1 MLNRRV
7 DSTLRFLL
15 PIALIALPAA
25 IGAQSGAVRQSAVS
39 RPAGTASAGGAASPV
54 ALPLDPKLLTGLR
67 WRSVGPAR
75 GGRVTAVAGV
85 PSQPMT
91 FYMGSTGGGVWKT
104 TDAGQ
109 NWLPIT
115 DGQIGAGSMGAIEVS
130 LSDPNV
136 IYIGTGSD
144 GLRSNVS
151 VGDGV
156 YKSTDAGK
164 TWTHV
169 GLRESG
175 HVGGIRVHPSD
186 PNVAFVAAIGNGFRP
201 NAERGVFRTKD
212 GGRTWQKVLFV
223 SDSTGAVDV
232 EFQPGNPNVVFA
244 AMWRAERK
252 PWTIISGARE
262 GGLYRST
269 DGGDTWTKVTAGL
282 PNELVGK
289 ANIAVSNANPNR
301 VYVLIE
307 AKPGG
312 GLYRSDDGG
321 QSFQVASTYP
331 QLITRPFYYVTITA
345 DPRNAD
351 VVYAGAEGYFKSTDA
366 GKTWQPLRTPHGDN
380 HDLWINPN
388 NSDIMIQSNDG
399 GANVS
404 LNGGRTWSTQYN
416 QPTAEIYQVYVDN
429 QFPYRLYGAQQDNST
444 LIMPSLPTWGGR
456 LDDPAQSWRTG
467 PGCETGPLMPH
478 PTNPD
483 TVYGSCKGQYSR
495 MSMRTGQEKQ
505 YWVGAQSLYGNPGK
519 DLILRFQRVSPM
531 EISPHDPRTIYYG
544 SQHVHRTRD
553 EGVTWEQISPDL
565 TWNPPERQQ
574 TPSGE
579 PITLDVTGEEYYS
592 TLYAIEESPL
602 EAGVIWTGANDGPFH
617 VTRDNGKTW
626 TKVTPREQPPGCRVQ
641 SIDPSPHRRGSAY
654 YSVLCYLLG
663 DFRPYIW
670 RTDDYGKTW
679 TRLTDG
685 TNGIPNNHPTRVARE
700 DPDREGLLYAGTEFG
715 LFVSFDNG
723 KQWQSLQLN
732 LPATPVTDLKVH
744 RKDVVIAT
752 QGRGFWIMDNVTP
765 LHQMSGSVMGTGNR
779 AGGTET
785 TAAHLFKPR
794 DAYRFRYS
802 AGFGGVES
810 SRTNPADPQ
819 YPPPGAMIDYWL
831 PSGASGD
838 VTLEVLDGSGTVV
851 RRFSSAGAGQRQ
863 QTPDQ
868 PGMRAPEM
876 VTVGTPR
883 LPNVEGLNRFTWDLT
898 LAPPF
903 DPARQGGGGGRG
915 GGPVVVP
922 GQYTLRLTAMGKST
936 TQLLQVRIDPR
947 NEKDGVTVADLREQ
961 FDHNVR
967 VRDMVTEV
975 NQLVADVEAARR
987 RLANASGAAAD
998 TLRRLDAL
1006 RARLVTP
1013 PVRYSRPELQAHI
1026 QYLYG
1031 LTTQADQKV
1040 GRDAVERYRVLRT
1053 ELDQRQ
1059 AEARRLL
1066 GGRAVSLRNDAK
1078 SGAWLGP

>member
-7 DSTLRFLL
+7 GSTLRSLI
-15 PIALIALPAA
+15 PIILAAAPAA
-25 IGAQSGAVRQSAVS
+25 VAAQPGAVRQSGS
-39 RPAGTASAGGAASPV
+39 ASASRRSSVMTSAV
-54 ALPLDPKLLTGLR
+54 DPKLLAGLR
-67 WRSVGPAR
+67 WRNIGPAR
-75 GGRVTAVAGV
+75 GGRVTTVAGV

-91 FYMGSTGGGVWKT
+91 FYFGSTGGGVWKT

-109 NWLPIT
+109 IWLPMT
-115 DGQIGAGSMGAIEVS
+115 DGQIGAASMGAIEVA
-130 LSDPNV
+130 LSDPNI

-151 VGDGV
+151 TGDGV

-175 HVGGIRVHPSD
+175 HIGGIRVHPSD
-186 PNVAFVAAIGNGFRP
+186 PNVAFVAAIGNAFKP

-212 GGRTWQKVLFV
+212 GGRTWQKVHFV
-223 SDSTGAVDV
+223 SDSTGAVDI

-262 GGLYRST
+262 GGIYRST
-269 DGGDTWTKVTAGL
+269 DGGDTWTKITAGL

-301 VYVLIE
+301 VYVLME
-307 AKPGG
+307 AKPGN
-312 GLYRSDDGG
+312 GLYRSDDAGLT
-321 QSFQVASTYP
+321 FQVASTFP
-331 QLITRPFYYVTITA
+331 QIITRPFYYTTITA

-366 GKTWQPLRTPHGDN
+366 GKTWQPMRTPHGDN

-388 NSDIMIQSNDG
+388 NSEIMIQSNDG

-444 LIMPSLPTWGGR
+444 LIVPSLPTWSGR
-456 LDDPAQSWRTG
+456 LDDPAQAWRSG
-467 PGCETGPLMPH
+467 PGCETGPIMPH

-495 MSMRTGQEKQ
+495 MSLRTGQEKQ

-531 EISPHDPRTIYYG
+531 EISPHDARTLYYG
-544 SQHVHRTRD
+544 SQYVHRTRD
-553 EGVTWEQISPDL
+553 EGVTWEKISPDL

-574 TPSGE
+574 KSSGE
-579 PITLDVTGEEYYS
+579 PITIDVTGEEYYS
-592 TLYAIEESPL
+592 VIYAIEESPL
-602 EAGVIWTGANDGPFH
+602 EAGVIWTGANDGPFY

-626 TKVTPREQPPGCRVQ
+626 TKVTPKDQPPGCRVQ

-670 RTDDYGKTW
+670 RTDDYGKSW

-715 LFVSFDNG
+715 MFVSFDNG

-744 RKDVVIAT
+744 KKDVVIST
-752 QGRGFWIMDNVTP
+752 QGRSFWILDNVTP
-765 LHQMSGSVMGTGNR
+765 LHQMSDALTSG
-779 AGGTET
+779 
-785 TAAHLFKPR
+785 AHLFRPR
-794 DAYRFRYS
+794 EAYRFRYT

-810 SRTNPADPQ
+810 NRSNPADPQ
-819 YPPPGAMIDYWL
+819 YPPAGAMIDYWL
-831 PSGASGD
+831 PSETSAEA
-838 VTLEVLDGSGTVV
+838 TLEVLDGSGTVI

-863 QTPDQ
+863 ETPEQ

-883 LPNVEGLNRFTWDLT
+883 LPNAEGLNRFTWDLT
-898 LAPPF
+898 VAPPF
-903 DPARQGGGGGRG
+903 DPSRQGTGGGRG
-915 GGPVVVP
+915 GGPIVAP
-922 GQYTLRLTAMGKST
+922 GNYTLRLNAGGKSN
-936 TQLLQVRIDPR
+936 TQPLGVRLDPR
-947 NEKDGVTVADLREQ
+947 NAKDGVTLADLREQ
-961 FDHNVR
+961 FQHNVR

-975 NQLVADVEAARR
+975 NQLVANVEAARK
-987 RLANASGAAAD
+987 RLSNASGAAAD
-998 TLRRLDAL
+998 TLRRLDDL
-1006 RARLVTP
+1006 RAKLVTP
-1013 PVRYSRPELQAHI
+1013 SVRYSKPELQAHI
-1026 QYLYG
+1026 QYLYS
-1031 LTTQADQKV
+1031 LTTQADQKI
-1040 GRDAVERYRVLRT
+1040 GRDAIDRYQVLRK

-1059 AEARRLL
+1059 SEARNLL
-1066 GGRAVSLRNDAK
+1066 GGRAVSIR
-1078 SGAWLGP
+1078 

>member
-7 DSTLRFLL
+7 PVTLRPAVFL
-15 PIALIALPAA
+15 ALAVLVPSAPALAQARPTSPTVFRAPA
-25 IGAQSGAVRQSAVS
+25 
-39 RPAGTASAGGAASPV
+39 RPPAPFTGTIDAKTLS
-54 ALPLDPKLLTGLR
+54 GLR
-67 WRSVGPAR
+67 FRNIGPAR

-85 PSQPMT
+85 PSQPFT
-91 FYMGSTGGGVWKT
+91 FYMGSTGGGVWRT
-104 TDAGQ
+104 VDAGQ
-109 NWLPIT
+109 SWLPLT
-115 DGQIGAGSMGAIEVS
+115 DGQIGAGSMGAIDVS
-130 LSDPNV
+130 LSDPNT

-164 TWTHV
+164 TWTHI

-175 HVGGIRVHPSD
+175 HIGGIRIHPTD

-232 EFQPGNPNVVFA
+232 EFQPGNPSVLFA
-244 AMWRAERK
+244 SMWRAERK

-262 GGLYRST
+262 GGVYRST
-269 DGGDTWTKVTAGL
+269 NGGDTWTKITAGL

-289 ANIAVSNANPNR
+289 SNVAVSNANPNR
-301 VYVLIE
+301 VYVLME
-307 AKPGG
+307 AKPGN

-321 QSFQVASTYP
+321 QTFQVASTFP
-331 QLITRPFYYVTITA
+331 QIITRPFYYTTITA
-345 DPRNAD
+345 DPKNAD
-351 VVYAGAEGYFKSTDA
+351 VVYAGAEGYFRSPDA
-366 GKTWQPLRTPHGDN
+366 GKTWQPIRTPHGDN

-388 NSDIMIQSNDG
+388 NSEIMIQSNDG

-444 LIMPSLPTWGGR
+444 LIVPSLPTSAGR
-456 LDDPAQSWRTG
+456 PDDPIQSWQAG
-467 PGCETGPLMPH
+467 PGCETGPIMPH

-519 DLILRFQRVSPM
+519 DLIFRFQRVSPM
-531 EISPHDPRTIYYG
+531 EISPHDPRVVYYG
-544 SQHVHRTRD
+544 SQYLHRTRD
-553 EGVTWEQISPDL
+553 EGVTWEKISPDL

-574 TPSGE
+574 EPSGQ

-626 TKVTPREQPPGCRVQ
+626 TKVTPAGQPPGCRVQ

-654 YSVLCYLLG
+654 YSVLCYQLG
-663 DFRPYIW
+663 DFQPYIW

-685 TNGIPNNHPTRVARE
+685 SNGIPNNHPTRVARE
-700 DPDREGLLYAGTEFG
+700 DPDREGLVYAGTEFG
-715 LFVSFDNG
+715 MFVSFDNG
-723 KQWQSLQLN
+723 RKWQSFQLG
-732 LPATPVTDLKVH
+732 LPATPITDLKVH
-744 RKDVVIAT
+744 RKDLVLST
-752 QGRGFWIMDNVTP
+752 QGRSFWILDNLTP
-765 LHQMSGSVMGTGNR
+765 LHQMSDAIAGMASAAPGSQSRVSGPY
-779 AGGTET
+779 
-785 TAAHLFKPR
+785 LFKPR

-810 SRTNPADPQ
+810 NRTNPADPQ
-819 YPPPGAMIDYWL
+819 YPPAGAMLDYWL
-831 PSGASGD
+831 GTGSDA
-838 VTLEVLDGSGTVV
+838 VTLEILDAGGTVI
-851 RRFSSAGAGQRQ
+851 RRFSSEGPGERQ
-863 QTPDQ
+863 QSPEQ

-883 LPNVEGLNRFTWDLT
+883 LPKAAGLNRFTWDLT
-898 LAPPF
+898 LAPPI

-922 GQYTLRLTAMGKST
+922 GNYTVQLIAAGKTVTQPLTIH
-936 TQLLQVRIDPR
+936 IDPR
-947 NEKDGVTVADLREQ
+947 NQKDGVTLADLREQ
-961 FDHNVR
+961 FQHNVR
-967 VRDMVTEV
+967 VRDLVTEV
-975 NQLVADVEAARR
+975 NQLVANVETARQ
-987 RLANASGAAAD
+987 RLRNAGGAAAD

-1006 RARLVTP
+1006 REKLVTP
-1013 PVRYSRPELQAHI
+1013 PVRYSKPELQAHI
-1026 QYLYG
+1026 QYLYS
-1031 LTTQADQKV
+1031 LTTQADQKI
-1040 GRDAVERYRVLRT
+1040 GRDAVERLKVLRA

-1059 AEARRLL
+1059 AEARALL
-1066 GGRAVSLRNDAK
+1066 GARAVSLRPPKRLMTEN
-1078 SGAWLGP
+1078 

>member
-1 MLNRRV
+1 MSNRCAR
-7 DSTLRFLL
+7 SALR
-15 PIALIALPAA
+15 A
-25 IGAQSGAVRQSAVS
+25 IGAVVV
-39 RPAGTASAGGAASPV
+39 TAASLAAQP
-54 ALPLDPKLLTGLR
+54 ATRATPAPARTSATAAPAPLTRLDPGLLTGLR
-67 WRSVGPAR
+67 WRNVGPAR
-75 GGRVTAVAGV
+75 GGRVTTVAGV
-85 PSQPMT
+85 PSQPAT
-91 FYMGSTGGGVWKT
+91 FYMGPTGGGVWKT

-109 NWLPIT
+109 SWLPIT
-115 DGQIGAGSMGAIEVS
+115 DGQIGSASMGAIEVA
-130 LSDPNV
+130 LSDPNI

-151 VGDGV
+151 IGDGV

-164 TWTHV
+164 SWTHL

-175 HVGGIRVHPSD
+175 HIGGIRVHPSD
-186 PNVAFVAAIGNGFRP
+186 PNVAFVAAIGNAFRP

-223 SDSTGAVDV
+223 SDSTGGVDI
-232 EFQPGNPNVVFA
+232 EFQPNSPNVIFA

-262 GGLYRST
+262 GGIYRST
-269 DGGDTWTKVTAGL
+269 DGGDTWAKLTNGL

-301 VYVLIE
+301 IYVLME
-307 AKPGG
+307 AKPGN

-321 QSFQVASTYP
+321 QSFQVASTFA
-331 QLITRPFYYVTITA
+331 QIITRPFYYTTITA

-351 VVYAGAEGYFKSTDA
+351 VLYAGAEGYFKSTDA
-366 GKTWQPLRTPHGDN
+366 GRTWQPLRTPHGDN

-388 NSDIMIQSNDG
+388 NSDVMIQANDG

-444 LIMPSLPTWGGR
+444 LILPSLPPASGNP
-456 LDDPAQSWRTG
+456 DDPMQSWTSG
-467 PGCETGPLMPH
+467 PGCETGPIMPH

-495 MSMRTGQEKQ
+495 MSMRTGQEKH

-531 EISPHDPRTIYYG
+531 EISPHDSRTIYYG
-544 SQHVHRTRD
+544 SQYVHRTRD
-553 EGVTWEQISPDL
+553 EGVTWERISPDL

-574 TPSGE
+574 HPSGE

-617 VTRDNGKTW
+617 ITRDNGKTW
-626 TKVTPREQPPGCRVQ
+626 TKITPREQPPGCRVQ

-679 TRLTDG
+679 ARLTDG

-700 DPDREGLLYAGTEFG
+700 DPDRQGLVYAGTEFG

-723 KQWQSLQLN
+723 KRWQPLQLN

-744 RKDVVIAT
+744 RKDVVIST
-752 QGRGFWIMDNVTP
+752 QGRSFWILHNVTP
-765 LHQMSGSVMGTGNR
+765 LHQLSDAITGTGS
-779 AGGTET
+779 GGTGP
-785 TAAHLFKPR
+785 AHLFKPR
-794 DAYRFRYS
+794 EAYRFRYS

-819 YPPPGAMIDYWL
+819 YPAAGAMIDYWL
-831 PSGASGD
+831 PSRSAD
-838 VTLEVLDGSGTVV
+838 VTLEVLDGSGTVI
-851 RRFSSAGAGQRQ
+851 RRFSSAAPGQRQ
-863 QTPDQ
+863 ELPEQ

-876 VTVGTPR
+876 VTIGTPR
-883 LPNVEGLNRFTWDLT
+883 LPNEEGLNRFTWDLT

-903 DPARQGGGGGRG
+903 DPSRQGTGGGRG
-915 GGPVVVP
+915 GGPTVVP
-922 GQYTLRLTAMGKST
+922 GNYTLRLSAGGKSM
-936 TQLLQVRIDPR
+936 TQLLSIRLDPR
-947 NEKDGVTVADLREQ
+947 NEKDGVTMADLREQ
-961 FDHNVR
+961 FQHNVR
-967 VRDMVTEV
+967 VRDLVTEV
-975 NQLVADVEAARR
+975 NRLVASVEAARQ
-987 RLANASGAAAD
+987 RLRGASGAAAD
-998 TLRRLDAL
+998 TLRRLDDL
-1006 RARLVTP
+1006 RAKLVTP
-1013 PVRYSRPELQAHI
+1013 SVRYSKPELQAHI
-1026 QYLYG
+1026 QYLYS
-1031 LTTQADQKV
+1031 LTNRADQKI

-1059 AEARRLL
+1059 TEARRLL
-1066 GGRAVSLRNDAK
+1066 GSRTISLR
-1078 SGAWLGP
+1078 S